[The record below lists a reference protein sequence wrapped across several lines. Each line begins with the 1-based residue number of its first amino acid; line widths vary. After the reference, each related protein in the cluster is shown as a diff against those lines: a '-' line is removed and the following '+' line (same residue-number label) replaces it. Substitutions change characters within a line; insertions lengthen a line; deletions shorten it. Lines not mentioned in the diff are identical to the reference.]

1 MTKNDGIVFKIVNNL
16 LDSDKSLQL
25 CSTNPLYPPYMV
37 HANDI
42 IEVWKFVNYIAKEL
56 PDVQVSESELVK
68 SVREIQ
74 REVSELK
81 HLVRK

>member
-1 MTKNDGIVFKIVNNL
+1 
-16 LDSDKSLQL
+16 
-25 CSTNPLYPPYMV
+25 MV